1 MLVLES
7 PRTFTHPPFP
17 SPLHPS
23 PKIKTKQERLPEV
36 PIIAVSATA
45 THHVQGDIIS
55 QLRLSDPLIIRS
67 SINRP
72 NLHYTIKT
80 KSPSSSISGAM
91 DDLRSILLHPS
102 SSSSGGSAIV
112 YVPTK
117 AEAEDLAKHLTQKL
131 GITAAAYHGGMTEAA
146 RRETYNKWS
155 RDEARVVC
163 ATVVSICLFMFSLF
177 CCLFLGIGLTPFS
190 HLYPSLLPPLPLNK
204 AFGMGVDKPDVRTVV
219 CYGLTKSLEGKEGRD
234 GRRRGRG
241 GA

>member
-1 MLVLES
+1 
-7 PRTFTHPPFP
+7 
-17 SPLHPS
+17 
-23 PKIKTKQERLPEV
+23 
-36 PIIAVSATA
+36 
-45 THHVQGDIIS
+45 
-55 QLRLSDPLIIRS
+55 
-67 SINRP
+67 
-72 NLHYTIKT
+72 
-80 KSPSSSISGAM
+80 M

-177 CCLFLGIGLTPFS
+177 CLFLCIGLTPFS
-190 HLYPSLLPPLPLNK
+190 HLYPSLLSSLPLNK

-219 CYGLTKSLEGKEGRD
+219 CYGLTKSLEGKGKEGGRD
-234 GRRRGRG
+234 GERQGRLD
-241 GA
+241 